1 MTSDSTAEEGGA
13 PGVAAPRAR
22 VLPPAGVPHAL
33 WVGVTGAPSASATE
47 EAGGPHRLWVAGS
60 GRPPGAS
67 GEEDGAPGAPS
78 ASAPGEGGPA
88 AARPG
93 SSDPGRRRPILVV
106 GLGNPLLGDD
116 AVGWRVVEELER
128 RLGSTGPPPE
138 ADGREIETD
147 VLAVGGIGLMER
159 LAGASRA
166 ILVDAIETGTVPPGT
181 VGCRRLSEIPIRA
194 ATHLDGTHDMPLP
207 AALAAGRALGAEIPD
222 DILVVAIEACRTDVF
237 SADLSPAV
245 AAAVPRAVQAILT
258 SIAAG

>member
-1 MTSDSTAEEGGA
+1 MTSGSTARGGS
-13 PGVAAPRAR
+13 
-22 VLPPAGVPHAL
+22 
-33 WVGVTGAPSASATE
+33 VG
-47 EAGGPHRLWVAGS
+47 
-60 GRPPGAS
+60 
-67 GEEDGAPGAPS
+67 PGAPR
-78 ASAPGEGGPA
+78 
-88 AARPG
+88 RPG
-93 SSDPGRRRPILVV
+93 SAARGRPGTILVV

-128 RLGSTGPPPE
+128 RLEAPGRPPE
-138 ADGREIETD
+138 ADGRAIETD

-159 LAGASRA
+159 LVGASRA

-207 AALAAGRALGAEIPD
+207 TALAAGRALGAEIPD
-222 DILVVAIEACRTDVF
+222 DILVVAIEAHRTDVF

-245 AAAVPRAVQAILT
+245 AAAVPRAVQAVLA